1 MRPFTMIAVVL
12 LAVIAVAHLARLFTG
27 FEIVVNGFAV
37 PQWASM
43 PGAIVAGGLAVMVAR
58 EARG

>member
-1 MRPFTMIAVVL
+1 MKPFTMIAVAL
-12 LAVIAVAHLARLFTG
+12 FAVIALAHLVRLFTG

-37 PQWASM
+37 PQWASVA
-43 PGAIVAGGLAVMVAR
+43 GAIVAGGLAVMVAR